1 MKAPQRARRSTAC
14 PATTTKIKKR
24 PKPPKG
30 NKLGRFETL
39 VRRYYSGVYSFAS
52 RLTDDPVKAV
62 VLTHGAFISRRRQLR
77 SRRNEVEIVTI
88 LLTAVMRAAKLAK
101 IRGVNWATR
110 VHANKP
116 VPEPKNRA
124 DRRRCSPRC
133 PICLEAERARAV
145 ESDRRGD
152 HGQSSLLV
160 GLGGS
165 PTSGSSIIACSS
177 LR

>member
-1 MKAPQRARRSTAC
+1 MKASQRAPRSTAC
-14 PATTTKIKKR
+14 PTTTTKTQQR
-24 PKPPKG
+24 PKPPKA
-30 NKLGRFETL
+30 NKRGRFETL
-39 VRRYYSGVYSFAS
+39 VLRYYSGVYSFAS
-52 RLTDDPVKAV
+52 RLTDDPVEAV
-62 VLTHGAFISRRRQLR
+62 VLAHVAFISTRRQLR
-77 SRRNEVEIVTI
+77 IRRNEVEIVTI
-88 LLTAVMRAAKLAK
+88 LLTAVMRAAQVAKL
-101 IRGVNWATR
+101 RGVNWATR

-116 VPEPKNRA
+116 VPEPQNRA
-124 DRRRCSPRC
+124 DRRRCSLRC

-165 PTSGSSIIACSS
+165 PTSGSSIIAGSS